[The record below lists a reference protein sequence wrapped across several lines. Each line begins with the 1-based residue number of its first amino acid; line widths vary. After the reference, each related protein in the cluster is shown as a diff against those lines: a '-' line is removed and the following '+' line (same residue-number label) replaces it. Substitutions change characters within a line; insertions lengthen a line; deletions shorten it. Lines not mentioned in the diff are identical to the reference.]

1 MRTNKQQMWNYIADQ
16 NKLIGKGRV
25 SLPVSQLKRLVEVVW
40 DTSKSS
46 EHTKAPAYPTGF
58 EELFGGFWR

>member
-1 MRTNKQQMWNYIADQ
+1 
-16 NKLIGKGRV
+16 V

-46 EHTKAPAYPTGF
+46 EHTKAPAYTTGF